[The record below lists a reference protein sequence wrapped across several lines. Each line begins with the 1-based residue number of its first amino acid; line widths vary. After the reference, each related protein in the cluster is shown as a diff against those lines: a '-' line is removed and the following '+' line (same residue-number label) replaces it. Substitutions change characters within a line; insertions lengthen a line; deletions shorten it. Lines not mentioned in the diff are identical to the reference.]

1 MKNKLRIVI
10 KKKRINFNLGLKAKE
25 TLRNK
30 IHFCLNKIFLTNKN
44 IQTASLY
51 FPINNEISP
60 FDFINYLQKKNVT
73 LSLPVIDAKKKSI
86 IFKKWIPT
94 DELIKGP
101 FGTME
106 PSKTQKSILP
116 QILVVPMLSFDRELY
131 RLGYGGGYYDKSINI
146 LKKHFQNEKIF
157 FITIGLAY
165 SIQEE
170 KKIPREKHDMRLD
183 YIITENEVLSNVNL

>member
-1 MKNKLRIVI
+1 M
-10 KKKRINFNLGLKAKE
+10 
-25 TLRNK
+25 
-30 IHFCLNKIFLTNKN
+30 NKIFITNKN

-51 FPINNEISP
+51 FPINNEIAP

-73 LSLPVIDAKKKSI
+73 LSLPVIDRKKNSI
-86 IFKKWIPT
+86 IFKKWIPKDKLT
-94 DELIKGP
+94 QGP

-106 PSKTQKSILP
+106 PSKNQISILP
-116 QILVVPMLSFDRELY
+116 QILVVPMLSFDRGLF

-146 LKKHFQNEKIF
+146 LKKHFQKEKKF

-183 YIITENEVLSNVNL
+183 YIITENEVLSNVD

>member
-1 MKNKLRIVI
+1 M
-10 KKKRINFNLGLKAKE
+10 
-25 TLRNK
+25 
-30 IHFCLNKIFLTNKN
+30 CLNKIFLTNKN

-73 LSLPVIDAKKKSI
+73 LSLPVVDAKKKSI

-94 DELIKGP
+94 DELIQGP

-170 KKIPREKHDMRLD
+170 KKIPKEKHDMRLD
-183 YIITENEVLSNVNL
+183 YIITENEALSKVNL

>member
-1 MKNKLRIVI
+1 M
-10 KKKRINFNLGLKAKE
+10 
-25 TLRNK
+25 
-30 IHFCLNKIFLTNKN
+30 TNKN
-44 IQTASLY
+44 ILTASLY

-73 LSLPVIDAKKKSI
+73 LSLPVIDAKKNSI

-94 DELIKGP
+94 NQLTQGP

-116 QILVVPMLSFDRELY
+116 QILVVPMLSFDRGLY

-146 LKKHFQNEKIF
+146 LKKHFQKEKKF

-170 KKIPREKHDMRLD
+170 KKIPIEKHDMRLD
-183 YIITENEVLSNVNL
+183 YIITENEVLSNFN